1 MSGNFILFIDSVLFI
16 PFIASDSNCEGCS
29 LCKSRSS
36 TKQDKCLVAKS
47 KEDKFFFSVYVH
59 KDYSDLEV
67 VVEASNLSEV
77 ECVTEAGCGGT
88 IVNTGLDDGE

>member
-1 MSGNFILFIDSVLFI
+1 M
-16 PFIASDSNCEGCS
+16 
-29 LCKSRSS
+29 
-36 TKQDKCLVAKS
+36 AKS

-77 ECVTEAGCGGT
+77 QCVTEAGCGGT

>member
-1 MSGNFILFIDSVLFI
+1 MLFIDSVLFI

-77 ECVTEAGCGGT
+77 VCVTEAGCGGT